1 MFLSSWSSPECSPA
15 CHAGDRGFKS
25 HRGRFLRK
33 ASPGAVR
40 NSAKRRSSNL
50 RHSAGSIPACA
61 THWVVLLAA
70 VCKAVVAK
78 QARRATRGSI
88 PSRPTRFGLFVYRL
102 RTPASQAGKA
112 GSIPARVARNTCS
125 IQIHGQVVEPGYAR
139 RSERR
144 AVTGM
149 GVRLF
154 PWSLGAGLTQF
165 TLTQADQCPAGPHK
179 PSSSGATPEP
189 ATCLQPST
197 QILAKRSGREPD
209 DFASST
215 LASAT
220 SVTSW
225 SNGDDA

>member
-1 MFLSSWSSPECSPA
+1 MILRVRSPPAPLIGSCSSRRSVKPLSQNK
-15 CHAGDRGFKS
+15 RGG
-25 HRGRFLRK
+25 RREVRFLHDPL
-33 ASPGAVR
+33 ASACSSIGLGHRPLKPERRVR
-40 NSAKRRSSNL
+40 FS
-50 RHSAGSIPACA
+50 HGSLID
-61 THWVVLLAA
+61 
-70 VCKAVVAK
+70 
-78 QARRATRGSI
+78 
-88 PSRPTRFGLFVYRL
+88 F
-102 RTPASQAGKA
+102 
-112 GSIPARVARNTCS
+112 
-125 IQIHGQVVEPGYAR
+125 GQVVEPGYTR

-149 GVRLF
+149 GVRLS

-197 QILAKRSGREPD
+197 QTSAKRSGREPD

-220 SVTSW
+220 VATSW